1 MILLLLLDIK
11 WCQLVVYLC
20 IPSFVFPHLNLSI
33 IHYEDTGSILCTC
46 AYCPDNLL
54 IDGFGAAH
62 CWQWIYKTWGQH
74 WNKYFNCLKCIM
86 ICLSCLVINVDNGFE
101 QVFYIPCL
109 FPDISATSFYKP
121 VIVVEFVAEYLNIY
135 DIMRP
140 LSDPDRIKVNIRETF
155 SHLNYYV
162 WILIIA

>member
-1 MILLLLLDIK
+1 
-11 WCQLVVYLC
+11 
-20 IPSFVFPHLNLSI
+20 
-33 IHYEDTGSILCTC
+33 
-46 AYCPDNLL
+46 
-54 IDGFGAAH
+54 
-62 CWQWIYKTWGQH
+62 
-74 WNKYFNCLKCIM
+74 M
-86 ICLSCLVINVDNGFE
+86 ICLSCLVIKVDNGFE